1 MLEANLKQ
9 AAKSA
14 LSQGVRQRNAA
25 EKQDKE
31 RPVFLR
37 PNDVAGEYDF
47 SRALKTTLGGNV
59 LRDITLD
66 DLRVF
71 QKNINTIGSMY
82 KGGITIPQVI
92 SLSRPEDI
100 ERANKEIHVAMPVM
114 RRAGEVTFVTNA
126 GPKSKDTNHTVVI
139 EFLAFDSVVLEP
151 KKQRNST
158 IKNRLSNGKVRIECD
173 CGRFTYWYRY
183 LATLGGFVHGRKEG
197 GFPKERNP
205 DLTGIAC
212 KHILR
217 TVQFCRT
224 PLGQRYLEMAIQ
236 KDRTKQHGRQY
247 SASAKAIANAL
258 DQQIEQKGTVS
269 HAIRPNF
276 QKAAKE
282 MQQRIASQSKRI
294 QQTQG
299 KLDEKA
305 RRMARLEANYK
316 AGLIDKKDYEFY
328 KKVENERK
336 Y

>member
-1 MLEANLKQ
+1 MLETNLK
-9 AAKSA
+9 KSA
-14 LSQGVRQRNAA
+14 KTSLKQGIQARNAA
-25 EKQDKE
+25 EQEDKS

-66 DLRVF
+66 DLKVF
-71 QKNINTIGSMY
+71 QKNINTIGAMY

-92 SLSRPEDI
+92 SLSRPADI
-100 ERANKEIHVAMPVM
+100 ERANKEIHVAVPVM
-114 RRAGEVTFVTNA
+114 RRAGKITFVTNA
-126 GPKSKDTNHTVVI
+126 GPKSKDINHTVVI
-139 EFLAFDSVVLEP
+139 EFLAFDSVVLDPER
-151 KKQRNST
+151 QRAST
-158 IKNRLSNGKVRIECD
+158 IENRLSNGKVRLECD

-197 GFPKERNP
+197 AFPKERNP

-224 PLGQRYLEMAIQ
+224 PLGKRYLEMAIK

-247 SASAKAIANAL
+247 GASAKAIANLL
-258 DQQIEQKGTVS
+258 DDQIKQKSTVS
-269 HAIRPNF
+269 HKIRPNF
-276 QKAAKE
+276 QKAAQQ
-282 MQQRIASQSKRI
+282 MQKRITSQSKRI

-305 RRMARLEANYK
+305 RRIARLEANYK
-316 AGLIDKKDYEFY
+316 AGLIDKKDFDFY
-328 KKVENERK
+328 MQVERERK